1 MADVERSRLFRAR
14 QHDLPIRVLVQK
26 MYSKHI
32 REVAQYPKIYKATIG
47 RDMGDAF
54 TDLRSKVNA
63 ASKLFHKLTA
73 LREADIALDNLR
85 DVVWAAYDLKCISEG
100 QYGLWIE
107 DMSAAGNMLGGWI
120 KSVQESERKS

>member
-1 MADVERSRLFRAR
+1 MVDVGRGRLFRAK

-26 MYSKHI
+26 MYSKYV

-54 TDLRSKVNA
+54 TALRSKVNA

-85 DVVWAAYDLKCISEG
+85 DVVWAAYDLRCISEG

-107 DMSAAGNMLGGWI
+107 DLSAAGNMLGGWI
-120 KSVQESERKS
+120 RSVQESERKS